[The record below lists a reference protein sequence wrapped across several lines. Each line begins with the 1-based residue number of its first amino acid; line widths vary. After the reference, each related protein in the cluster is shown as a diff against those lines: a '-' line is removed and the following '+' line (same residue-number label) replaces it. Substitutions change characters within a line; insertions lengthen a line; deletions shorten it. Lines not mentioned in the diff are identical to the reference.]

1 MSSYAELKEEKSVE
15 KKIQKNDINP
25 KEKEVSKN
33 LDNKIIVGKYSEAP
47 DYLKDNE
54 YIKEGYLINCNS
66 FNKVFRSILVCSNET
81 INIWSHLIGCI
92 ISILLIIFIAC
103 FLKTGKIKELSQTE
117 YEDIQ
122 IKLNEAVIPLIKDL
136 KKTNEENNYI
146 NVSNIINKIKT
157 NSENLIDNY
166 GSKSNV
172 ITNIEN
178 YLEKNENLINQ
189 IMEINN
195 NSNILEIIVKNW
207 EICSNK
213 ITNYINKFIIND
225 IKGEDIGRWPL
236 FIMLTSAIGCFAFST
251 SFHWFSIYSKELYSF
266 LCRLDYAGIT
276 LLIPGSCYP
285 PYYYFYYC
293 EKFIGTLYLTIIT
306 TFSFIVFV
314 CTLYPGF
321 HGPNY
326 RRLRGSLFLI
336 LGVST
341 SIPILHLAF
350 FGKYISGFEEKPYL
364 IFWYI
369 GGIVYVLG
377 GLFFVT
383 RIPEKYIPNK
393 FDYCF
398 YSHNNLHICVLLAF
412 IFHFLGAMDSFYY
425 RQNNKCPVVY

>member
-146 NVSNIINKIKT
+146 NVSNIINKIKI

-166 GSKSNV
+166 GSKSKV

-189 IMEINN
+189 IMELNN

-236 FIMLTSAIGCFAFST
+236 FIMLSSAIGCFAFST

-293 EKFIGTLYLTIIT
+293 EKCKL
-306 TFSFIVFV
+306 
-314 CTLYPGF
+314 
-321 HGPNY
+321 
-326 RRLRGSLFLI
+326 
-336 LGVST
+336 
-341 SIPILHLAF
+341 
-350 FGKYISGFEEKPYL
+350 
-364 IFWYI
+364 
-369 GGIVYVLG
+369 
-377 GLFFVT
+377 
-383 RIPEKYIPNK
+383 
-393 FDYCF
+393 
-398 YSHNNLHICVLLAF
+398 
-412 IFHFLGAMDSFYY
+412 
-425 RQNNKCPVVY
+425 

>member
-25 KEKEVSKN
+25 KEKEVYKN

-66 FNKVFRSILVCSNET
+66 FDKVFRSILVCSNET
-81 INIWSHLIGCI
+81 INIWSHLFGCI
-92 ISILLIIFIAC
+92 ISVLLIIFIAC

-146 NVSNIINKIKT
+146 NVSNIINKIKI

-166 GSKSNV
+166 GSKSKV

-189 IMEINN
+189 IMELNN

-236 FIMLTSAIGCFAFST
+236 FIMLSSAIGCFAFST

-293 EKFIGTLYLTIIT
+293 EKCKL
-306 TFSFIVFV
+306 
-314 CTLYPGF
+314 
-321 HGPNY
+321 
-326 RRLRGSLFLI
+326 
-336 LGVST
+336 
-341 SIPILHLAF
+341 
-350 FGKYISGFEEKPYL
+350 
-364 IFWYI
+364 
-369 GGIVYVLG
+369 
-377 GLFFVT
+377 
-383 RIPEKYIPNK
+383 
-393 FDYCF
+393 
-398 YSHNNLHICVLLAF
+398 
-412 IFHFLGAMDSFYY
+412 
-425 RQNNKCPVVY
+425 

>member
-66 FNKVFRSILVCSNET
+66 FSKVFRSILVCSNET

-92 ISILLIIFIAC
+92 ISVLLIILIAC

-293 EKFIGTLYLTIIT
+293 EKCKL
-306 TFSFIVFV
+306 
-314 CTLYPGF
+314 
-321 HGPNY
+321 
-326 RRLRGSLFLI
+326 
-336 LGVST
+336 
-341 SIPILHLAF
+341 
-350 FGKYISGFEEKPYL
+350 
-364 IFWYI
+364 
-369 GGIVYVLG
+369 
-377 GLFFVT
+377 
-383 RIPEKYIPNK
+383 
-393 FDYCF
+393 
-398 YSHNNLHICVLLAF
+398 
-412 IFHFLGAMDSFYY
+412 
-425 RQNNKCPVVY
+425 

>member
-66 FNKVFRSILVCSNET
+66 FSKVFRSILVCSNET

-92 ISILLIIFIAC
+92 ISVLLIILIAC

-236 FIMLTSAIGCFAFST
+236 FIMLSSAIGCFAFST

-293 EKFIGTLYLTIIT
+293 EKCKL
-306 TFSFIVFV
+306 
-314 CTLYPGF
+314 
-321 HGPNY
+321 
-326 RRLRGSLFLI
+326 
-336 LGVST
+336 
-341 SIPILHLAF
+341 
-350 FGKYISGFEEKPYL
+350 
-364 IFWYI
+364 
-369 GGIVYVLG
+369 
-377 GLFFVT
+377 
-383 RIPEKYIPNK
+383 
-393 FDYCF
+393 
-398 YSHNNLHICVLLAF
+398 
-412 IFHFLGAMDSFYY
+412 
-425 RQNNKCPVVY
+425 

>member
-92 ISILLIIFIAC
+92 ISVLLIILIAC

-166 GSKSNV
+166 GSKSKV

-189 IMEINN
+189 IMELNN

-293 EKFIGTLYLTIIT
+293 EKCKL
-306 TFSFIVFV
+306 
-314 CTLYPGF
+314 
-321 HGPNY
+321 
-326 RRLRGSLFLI
+326 
-336 LGVST
+336 
-341 SIPILHLAF
+341 
-350 FGKYISGFEEKPYL
+350 
-364 IFWYI
+364 
-369 GGIVYVLG
+369 
-377 GLFFVT
+377 
-383 RIPEKYIPNK
+383 
-393 FDYCF
+393 
-398 YSHNNLHICVLLAF
+398 
-412 IFHFLGAMDSFYY
+412 
-425 RQNNKCPVVY
+425 

>member
-178 YLEKNENLINQ
+178 YLEKNEDLINQ
-189 IMEINN
+189 IMELNN

-293 EKFIGTLYLTIIT
+293 EKCKL
-306 TFSFIVFV
+306 
-314 CTLYPGF
+314 
-321 HGPNY
+321 
-326 RRLRGSLFLI
+326 
-336 LGVST
+336 
-341 SIPILHLAF
+341 
-350 FGKYISGFEEKPYL
+350 
-364 IFWYI
+364 
-369 GGIVYVLG
+369 
-377 GLFFVT
+377 
-383 RIPEKYIPNK
+383 
-393 FDYCF
+393 
-398 YSHNNLHICVLLAF
+398 
-412 IFHFLGAMDSFYY
+412 
-425 RQNNKCPVVY
+425 

>member
-25 KEKEVSKN
+25 KEKEVYKN

-66 FNKVFRSILVCSNET
+66 FSKVFRSILVCSNET

-92 ISILLIIFIAC
+92 ISVLLIILIAC

-146 NVSNIINKIKT
+146 NVSNIINKIKI

-166 GSKSNV
+166 GSKSKV

-189 IMEINN
+189 IMELNN

-236 FIMLTSAIGCFAFST
+236 FIMLSSAIGCFAFST

-293 EKFIGTLYLTIIT
+293 EKCKI
-306 TFSFIVFV
+306 
-314 CTLYPGF
+314 
-321 HGPNY
+321 
-326 RRLRGSLFLI
+326 
-336 LGVST
+336 
-341 SIPILHLAF
+341 
-350 FGKYISGFEEKPYL
+350 
-364 IFWYI
+364 
-369 GGIVYVLG
+369 
-377 GLFFVT
+377 
-383 RIPEKYIPNK
+383 
-393 FDYCF
+393 
-398 YSHNNLHICVLLAF
+398 
-412 IFHFLGAMDSFYY
+412 
-425 RQNNKCPVVY
+425 

>member
-15 KKIQKNDINP
+15 KNIQKNDINP

-66 FNKVFRSILVCSNET
+66 FDKVFRSILVCSNET
-81 INIWSHLIGCI
+81 INIWSHLFGCI
-92 ISILLIIFIAC
+92 ISVLLIIFIAC

-146 NVSNIINKIKT
+146 NVSNIINKIKI

-166 GSKSNV
+166 GSKSKV

-189 IMEINN
+189 IMELNN

-236 FIMLTSAIGCFAFST
+236 FIMLSSAIGCFAFST

-293 EKFIGTLYLTIIT
+293 EKCKL
-306 TFSFIVFV
+306 
-314 CTLYPGF
+314 
-321 HGPNY
+321 
-326 RRLRGSLFLI
+326 
-336 LGVST
+336 
-341 SIPILHLAF
+341 
-350 FGKYISGFEEKPYL
+350 
-364 IFWYI
+364 
-369 GGIVYVLG
+369 
-377 GLFFVT
+377 
-383 RIPEKYIPNK
+383 
-393 FDYCF
+393 
-398 YSHNNLHICVLLAF
+398 
-412 IFHFLGAMDSFYY
+412 
-425 RQNNKCPVVY
+425 

>member
-25 KEKEVSKN
+25 KEKEVYKN

-66 FNKVFRSILVCSNET
+66 FDKVFRSILVCSNET
-81 INIWSHLIGCI
+81 INIWSHLFGCI
-92 ISILLIIFIAC
+92 ISVLLIIFIAC

-146 NVSNIINKIKT
+146 NVSNIINKIKI

-189 IMEINN
+189 IMELNN

-293 EKFIGTLYLTIIT
+293 EKCKL
-306 TFSFIVFV
+306 
-314 CTLYPGF
+314 
-321 HGPNY
+321 
-326 RRLRGSLFLI
+326 
-336 LGVST
+336 
-341 SIPILHLAF
+341 
-350 FGKYISGFEEKPYL
+350 
-364 IFWYI
+364 
-369 GGIVYVLG
+369 
-377 GLFFVT
+377 
-383 RIPEKYIPNK
+383 
-393 FDYCF
+393 
-398 YSHNNLHICVLLAF
+398 
-412 IFHFLGAMDSFYY
+412 
-425 RQNNKCPVVY
+425 

>member
-81 INIWSHLIGCI
+81 INIWSHLFGCI
-92 ISILLIIFIAC
+92 ISVLLIIFIAC

-146 NVSNIINKIKT
+146 NVSKIINKIKI

-166 GSKSNV
+166 GSKSKV

-189 IMEINN
+189 IMELNN

-236 FIMLTSAIGCFAFST
+236 FIMLSSAIGCFAFST

-293 EKFIGTLYLTIIT
+293 EKCKL
-306 TFSFIVFV
+306 
-314 CTLYPGF
+314 
-321 HGPNY
+321 
-326 RRLRGSLFLI
+326 
-336 LGVST
+336 
-341 SIPILHLAF
+341 
-350 FGKYISGFEEKPYL
+350 
-364 IFWYI
+364 
-369 GGIVYVLG
+369 
-377 GLFFVT
+377 
-383 RIPEKYIPNK
+383 
-393 FDYCF
+393 
-398 YSHNNLHICVLLAF
+398 
-412 IFHFLGAMDSFYY
+412 
-425 RQNNKCPVVY
+425 

>member
-66 FNKVFRSILVCSNET
+66 FDKVFRSILVCSNET
-81 INIWSHLIGCI
+81 INIWSHLFGCI
-92 ISILLIIFIAC
+92 ISVLLIIFIAC

-122 IKLNEAVIPLIKDL
+122 IKLNEAVLPLIKDL

-189 IMEINN
+189 IMELNN

-236 FIMLTSAIGCFAFST
+236 FIMLSSAIGCFAFST
-251 SFHWFSIYSKELYSF
+251 SFHWFSIYSKDLYSF

-293 EKFIGTLYLTIIT
+293 EKCKL
-306 TFSFIVFV
+306 
-314 CTLYPGF
+314 
-321 HGPNY
+321 
-326 RRLRGSLFLI
+326 
-336 LGVST
+336 
-341 SIPILHLAF
+341 
-350 FGKYISGFEEKPYL
+350 
-364 IFWYI
+364 
-369 GGIVYVLG
+369 
-377 GLFFVT
+377 
-383 RIPEKYIPNK
+383 
-393 FDYCF
+393 
-398 YSHNNLHICVLLAF
+398 
-412 IFHFLGAMDSFYY
+412 
-425 RQNNKCPVVY
+425 

>member
-25 KEKEVSKN
+25 KEKEVYKN

-92 ISILLIIFIAC
+92 ISILLIIFITC

-166 GSKSNV
+166 GSKSKV

-189 IMEINN
+189 IMELNN

-236 FIMLTSAIGCFAFST
+236 FIMLSSAIGCFAFST

-293 EKFIGTLYLTIIT
+293 EKCKL
-306 TFSFIVFV
+306 
-314 CTLYPGF
+314 
-321 HGPNY
+321 
-326 RRLRGSLFLI
+326 
-336 LGVST
+336 
-341 SIPILHLAF
+341 
-350 FGKYISGFEEKPYL
+350 
-364 IFWYI
+364 
-369 GGIVYVLG
+369 
-377 GLFFVT
+377 
-383 RIPEKYIPNK
+383 
-393 FDYCF
+393 
-398 YSHNNLHICVLLAF
+398 
-412 IFHFLGAMDSFYY
+412 
-425 RQNNKCPVVY
+425 

>member
-25 KEKEVSKN
+25 KEKEVYKN

-66 FNKVFRSILVCSNET
+66 FSKVFRSILVCSNET

-92 ISILLIIFIAC
+92 ISVLLIILIAC

-146 NVSNIINKIKT
+146 NVSNIINKIKI

-166 GSKSNV
+166 GSKSKV

-189 IMEINN
+189 IMELNN

-236 FIMLTSAIGCFAFST
+236 FIMLSSAIGCFAFST

-293 EKFIGTLYLTIIT
+293 EKCKL
-306 TFSFIVFV
+306 
-314 CTLYPGF
+314 
-321 HGPNY
+321 
-326 RRLRGSLFLI
+326 
-336 LGVST
+336 
-341 SIPILHLAF
+341 
-350 FGKYISGFEEKPYL
+350 
-364 IFWYI
+364 
-369 GGIVYVLG
+369 
-377 GLFFVT
+377 
-383 RIPEKYIPNK
+383 
-393 FDYCF
+393 
-398 YSHNNLHICVLLAF
+398 
-412 IFHFLGAMDSFYY
+412 
-425 RQNNKCPVVY
+425 

>member
-15 KKIQKNDINP
+15 KKIKKNDINP

-293 EKFIGTLYLTIIT
+293 EKCKL
-306 TFSFIVFV
+306 
-314 CTLYPGF
+314 
-321 HGPNY
+321 
-326 RRLRGSLFLI
+326 
-336 LGVST
+336 
-341 SIPILHLAF
+341 
-350 FGKYISGFEEKPYL
+350 
-364 IFWYI
+364 
-369 GGIVYVLG
+369 
-377 GLFFVT
+377 
-383 RIPEKYIPNK
+383 
-393 FDYCF
+393 
-398 YSHNNLHICVLLAF
+398 
-412 IFHFLGAMDSFYY
+412 
-425 RQNNKCPVVY
+425 

>member
-15 KKIQKNDINP
+15 KKIQKNNINP

-33 LDNKIIVGKYSEAP
+33 LNNKIIVGKYSEAP

-66 FNKVFRSILVCSNET
+66 LDKVFRSILVCSNET
-81 INIWSHLIGCI
+81 INIWSHLTGCI
-92 ISILLIIFIAC
+92 ISILLIIFISC
-103 FLKTGKIKELSQTE
+103 FLKTGKIKELSQSE

-136 KKTNEENNYI
+136 NKTNEENNYV

-157 NSENLIDNY
+157 NSENLLDSY

-172 ITNIEN
+172 ITNIEIF
-178 YLEKNENLINQ
+178 LERNENLVNQ
-189 IMEINN
+189 IVELNN

-213 ITNYINKFIIND
+213 ITNYINKYIIHE

-236 FIMLTSAIGCFAFST
+236 FIMLSAAIGCFAFST

-293 EKFIGTLYLTIIT
+293 EKCKL
-306 TFSFIVFV
+306 
-314 CTLYPGF
+314 
-321 HGPNY
+321 
-326 RRLRGSLFLI
+326 
-336 LGVST
+336 
-341 SIPILHLAF
+341 
-350 FGKYISGFEEKPYL
+350 
-364 IFWYI
+364 
-369 GGIVYVLG
+369 
-377 GLFFVT
+377 
-383 RIPEKYIPNK
+383 
-393 FDYCF
+393 
-398 YSHNNLHICVLLAF
+398 
-412 IFHFLGAMDSFYY
+412 
-425 RQNNKCPVVY
+425 

>member
-66 FNKVFRSILVCSNET
+66 FDKVFRSILVCSNET

-189 IMEINN
+189 IMELNN

-293 EKFIGTLYLTIIT
+293 EKCKL
-306 TFSFIVFV
+306 
-314 CTLYPGF
+314 
-321 HGPNY
+321 
-326 RRLRGSLFLI
+326 
-336 LGVST
+336 
-341 SIPILHLAF
+341 
-350 FGKYISGFEEKPYL
+350 
-364 IFWYI
+364 
-369 GGIVYVLG
+369 
-377 GLFFVT
+377 
-383 RIPEKYIPNK
+383 
-393 FDYCF
+393 
-398 YSHNNLHICVLLAF
+398 
-412 IFHFLGAMDSFYY
+412 
-425 RQNNKCPVVY
+425 